1 MSNLLGLE
9 EERPSAGDSDSTFTD
24 AAEVAALKT
33 RASSGANWFYW
44 IAGLSM
50 VNSAIFIF
58 GGNVHFLAGLGI
70 TELLDGLVE
79 VSIQQGLPTIIKAVS
94 IAIDIVAVIGFGL
107 VGYFAGRFSRT
118 AFILGIGVYVLDS
131 VIVLL
136 LEDFF
141 MAAFHAFALFGIIR
155 GYLACRAVK
164 AFESAQ
170 PASSSVPPHP
180 PDMLSDP
187 GLNKSLG

>member
-9 EERPSAGDSDSTFTD
+9 EDRPSAGDSGSSLTD
-24 AAEVAALKT
+24 TDDVADLKA
-33 RASSGANWFYW
+33 RSSSGANWFYW

-70 TELLDGLVE
+70 TELTDALVD
-79 VSIQQGLPTIIKAVS
+79 VSIQQGLPTMMKAVS
-94 IAIDIVAVIGFGL
+94 IGFALTAVVGFGL
-107 VGYFAGRFSRT
+107 VGYFARKFFRT
-118 AFILGIGVYVLDS
+118 AFILGIVVYVLDS
-131 VIVLL
+131 IIVLL
-136 LEDFF
+136 LQDFF

-170 PASSSVPPHP
+170 SPSAVAPPP
-180 PDMLSDP
+180 PT
-187 GLNKSLG
+187 GYAAQ